1 MKWKNKLKMFLAET
15 ADGDKTEKYLKK
27 ELTIT
32 DKTQSDIVSS
42 VIVSSELAHFPENYR
57 KSGSLPK
64 CSNCDL
70 EMTLIENNTLL
81 FCPLGC
87 ESRKADQ

>member
-15 ADGDKTEKYLKK
+15 AEGEKTDIYPKK
-27 ELTIT
+27 ALTIT
-32 DKTQSDIVSS
+32 DKTHLDVVSS
-42 VIVSSELAHFPENYR
+42 VIVSAELAYFPKNS
-57 KSGSLPK
+57 KKIGNSPN

-70 EMTLIENNTLL
+70 EMNLIENNTLW

-87 ESRKADQ
+87 EKRNVN